1 MSGVLDISH
10 KAAFTTTHWSNVL
23 HAGRGDSPAGRA
35 ALEQLC
41 AGYWYPLYAHVRR
54 RGHGPD
60 AAADLTQEFFATL
73 LRRNSLAQ
81 VGPEKGRFR
90 TFLLTS
96 LDYFLHD
103 QSDHAHAAKRGGG
116 VALIELDALSAE
128 QRFAL
133 EPATDE
139 TPDKGFDRRWAAAL
153 IEQAF
158 IRLHAEQSQNGHA
171 KLFTRLKPFLARE
184 IEPGEYEALAVELG
198 TLMAEPNLP
207 HSLSTGDPSRH
218 LPLTALESSL
228 RALTALPKDS
238 GRLALIVRRHLD
250 GSRET
255 PEQLRLTPEDG
266 VPGDSWGQ
274 DPKRM
279 LDAQI
284 AVMQRDV
291 ADLIANGQPLTLFG
305 DSLFVELD
313 LSTANL
319 PTGTRLRIGEAVVE
333 VTPMPHDG
341 CSKFKKRF
349 GGDALFFVNAK
360 PTRHLNLRGIYWK
373 VIEAGEV
380 RVGSPI
386 AVMTRP

>member
-1 MSGVLDISH
+1 MAETASQKQSL
-10 KAAFTTTHWSNVL
+10 N
-23 HAGRGDSPAGRA
+23 GDS
-35 ALEQLC
+35 
-41 AGYWYPLYAHVRR
+41 
-54 RGHGPD
+54 
-60 AAADLTQEFFATL
+60 TL
-73 LRRNSLAQ
+73 
-81 VGPEKGRFR
+81 
-90 TFLLTS
+90 
-96 LDYFLHD
+96 
-103 QSDHAHAAKRGGG
+103 
-116 VALIELDALSAE
+116 
-128 QRFAL
+128 
-133 EPATDE
+133 
-139 TPDKGFDRRWAAAL
+139 
-153 IEQAF
+153 
-158 IRLHAEQSQNGHA
+158 
-171 KLFTRLKPFLARE
+171 
-184 IEPGEYEALAVELG
+184 
-198 TLMAEPNLP
+198 
-207 HSLSTGDPSRH
+207 H

-228 RALTALPKDS
+228 RALPALPKDS

-255 PEQLRLTPEDG
+255 PDRLRLSPEDG
-266 VPGDSWGQ
+266 VPGDSWGR

-291 ADLIANGQPLTLFG
+291 AELIANGQPLTLFG

-313 LSTANL
+313 HSTANL

-349 GGDALFFVNAK
+349 GGDALFFVNAR